1 MMTDGQRIWIGLF
14 VALSLGLIYLLQ
26 PILTPFLV
34 AALLAYLGDPP
45 ADKLEALGLSRT
57 LSVCVVF
64 LGLSLVAIVT
74 LLLTLP
80 VIGQQLDILVDRI
93 PHWLHIAQQ
102 SLIPWLQQQLG
113 LPEDSIPSTDIKA
126 LITQHWS
133 AAGSALTSV
142 WKHVAGSGGA
152 LLAMLANLVLIP
164 VVTFYLLRDWDVLMA
179 RIRDFLPRSI
189 EPQVVALARECD
201 EILGAFIRGQML
213 VMLALGIVYAVGL
226 WIVGLELALILGLL
240 AGLASIVPYMGF
252 IVGIAAAGAA
262 AWFQFQ
268 EPSMLVWVAVVFGI
282 GQALEGMVLTPLLV
296 GDRIGL
302 HPVAVIFA
310 IMAGGQ
316 LAGFT
321 GILLAL
327 PIAAVLMVFVRHAHR
342 NYKQSG
348 FYHSGS
354 EPEPIPEDTPRADPE

>member
-1 MMTDGQRIWIGLF
+1 MSDSQRLWMF
-14 VALSLGLIYLLQ
+14 VAVALAGLLVYLLQ
-26 PILTPFLV
+26 PILAPFLV

-45 ADKLEALGLSRT
+45 TDRLEAMGLSRT

-64 LGLSLVAIVT
+64 LTLTLVAVIA

-80 VIGQQLDILVDRI
+80 AVGRQLDILVARI
-93 PHWLHIAQQ
+93 PQWLHTAQVT
-102 SLIPWLQQQLG
+102 LVPWLQQQLG
-113 LPEDSIPSTDIKA
+113 LPEGSIEILDIKA
-126 LITQHWS
+126 LVSEHWTQAS
-133 AAGSALTSV
+133 GALAAVVKPL
-142 WKHVAGSGGA
+142 AGSGMAFAA
-152 LLAMLANLVLIP
+152 LLANLVLIP

-179 RIRDFLPRSI
+179 HIRDFLPRSI
-189 EPQVVALARECD
+189 EPKVVALARECD
-201 EILGAFIRGQML
+201 EILGAFIKGQLL
-213 VMLALGIVYAVGL
+213 VMIALGVVYAIGL

-252 IVGIAAAGAA
+252 IVGILAAGIA

-268 EPSMLVWVAVVFGI
+268 DMTALLWVALVFGI

-327 PIAAVLMVFVRHAHR
+327 PIAAVLMVFVRHAHHS
-342 NYKQSG
+342 YKQSL
-348 FYHSGS
+348 FYHSAPPAEAVDAEEAS
-354 EPEPIPEDTPRADPE
+354 QSP

>member
-1 MMTDGQRIWIGLF
+1 MTDSQRIWVVIA
-14 VALSLGLIYLLQ
+14 VALFALLVYLLQ

-45 ADKLEALGLSRT
+45 TDRLEALGLSRT

-64 LGLSLVAIVT
+64 LSLTLVAV
-74 LLLTLP
+74 LVVLLTLP
-80 VIGQQLDILVDRI
+80 AVGQQLDILIQRI
-93 PHWLHIAQQ
+93 PQWLHTAQE
-102 SLIPWLQQQLG
+102 SLIPWVQQHLG
-113 LPEDSIPSTDIKA
+113 LPEGAMPVIDIKA
-126 LITQHWS
+126 LVSSHWS
-133 AAGSALTSV
+133 QAGSVLSTVAKPL
-142 WKHVAGSGGA
+142 AGSGMA
-152 LLAMLANLVLIP
+152 LAALMANLVLIP

-179 RIRDFLPRSI
+179 HIRDFLPRSI
-189 EPQVVALARECD
+189 EPRVVAVAKECD
-201 EILGAFIRGQML
+201 EILGAFIKGQLL
-213 VMLALGIVYAVGL
+213 VMIALGVVYAIGL
-226 WIVGLELALILGLL
+226 WVVGLELALILGLL

-252 IVGIAAAGAA
+252 IVGIVAASVA
-262 AWFQFQ
+262 AWFQFH
-268 EPSMLVWVAVVFGI
+268 EFSALIWVAVVFGI

-327 PIAAVLMVFVRHAHR
+327 PAAAVLMVFVRHAHHS
-342 NYKQSG
+342 YKRSV
-348 FYHSGS
+348 FYHNAPEAEAPDS
-354 EPEPIPEDTPRADPE
+354 E